1 MSKNLNIK
9 WNSKG
14 FEGILTCAGSK
25 AIIAKK
31 AKEIED
37 RANVGYAAVVATM
50 AANADGKGGISSG
63 IGEDGGFG
71 TADDK
76 VVFMYGSPRAMSVV
90 YAKDKAARIA
100 ESEYKVLS
108 IATMSSGS

>member
-1 MSKNLNIK
+1 MSKKLDIK

-37 RANVGYAAVVATM
+37 RANVGYAAVVAAM
-50 AANADGKGGISSG
+50 AANTDGKGISSG